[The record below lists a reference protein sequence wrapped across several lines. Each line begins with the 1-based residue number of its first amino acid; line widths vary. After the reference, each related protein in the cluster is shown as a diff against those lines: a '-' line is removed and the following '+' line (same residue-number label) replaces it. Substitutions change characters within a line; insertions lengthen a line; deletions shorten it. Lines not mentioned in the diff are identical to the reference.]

1 MKPLKPH
8 SQCDRVLAHLS
19 RGKPLTP
26 LQALSRYGVHALSQR
41 ITELRKRGHRIET
54 EPVTIRGRFG
64 KAVIA
69 RYRLEA
75 Q

>member
-1 MKPLKPH
+1 
-8 SQCDRVLAHLS
+8 
-19 RGKPLTP
+19 
-26 LQALSRYGVHALSQR
+26 VHALSQR

-75 Q
+75 R